1 MIKTIFALLKKDL
14 LLELRQQHSFYGIL
28 LYVASTIF
36 VIYLSISN
44 PEGEVWNGLFWIIQL
59 FVCVNAVAKSFLQES
74 RGRMLYFYTISGAK
88 EFVIAKLIYNII
100 LMLIMS
106 LLSLGLF
113 FILLRNPLSDT
124 LRFIGIVCL
133 GGISL
138 SLVFTLLAAI
148 AAKAQ
153 QNAALMAI
161 LGFPLIIP
169 QLLLLVRLSKSAFGE
184 MFREG
189 ALLQLSLLIV
199 MLAVREAVGPEFAV
213 SVKTRLGFSELQTEE
228 WCGFLLQQPIDALT
242 IHARTVRELS
252 ESLPHWDEVKKV
264 VQLRSEIYK
273 NREHL
278 QPALLGNG
286 SVLSIHEGQEIIKET
301 ILDGIMFGRG
311 IFQNPWLFNPDYQ
324 QTEKGEILNTKT
336 QKFITKTDR
345 LNLMKSH
352 LVLWESTWGT
362 GKSVSILK
370 KYFKIY
376 IHGFEGASTMRAEVM
391 NLSGLKETSGWLNDQ
406 LGPA

>member
-1 MIKTIFALLKKDL
+1 MTKTIFALLKKDL

-36 VIYLSISN
+36 VLYLSINN

-88 EFVIAKLIYNII
+88 EFIIAKLIYNII

-113 FILLRNPLSDT
+113 FILLKNPLSNT
-124 LRFIGIVCL
+124 LQFTGIVCL
-133 GGISL
+133 GGVSL

-184 MFREG
+184 VFREG
-189 ALLQLSLLIV
+189 ALFQLTLLIIGLDIMV
-199 MLAVREAVGPEFAV
+199 IA
-213 SVKTRLGFSELQTEE
+213 
-228 WCGFLLQQPIDALT
+228 
-242 IHARTVRELS
+242 
-252 ESLPHWDEVKKV
+252 
-264 VQLRSEIYK
+264 
-273 NREHL
+273 
-278 QPALLGNG
+278 
-286 SVLSIHEGQEIIKET
+286 LSI
-301 ILDGIMFGRG
+301 ILFP
-311 IFQNPWLFNPDYQ
+311 F
-324 QTEKGEILNTKT
+324 
-336 QKFITKTDR
+336 
-345 LNLMKSH
+345 
-352 LVLWESTWGT
+352 LW
-362 GKSVSILK
+362 K
-370 KYFKIY
+370 
-376 IHGFEGASTMRAEVM
+376 
-391 NLSGLKETSGWLNDQ
+391 D
-406 LGPA
+406 

>member
-1 MIKTIFALLKKDL
+1 MTKTIFALLKKDL

-36 VIYLSISN
+36 VIYLSINN

-106 LLSLGLF
+106 LLSLVLF

-124 LRFIGIVCL
+124 VRFIGIVCL

-184 MFREG
+184 MFRDG
-189 ALLQLSLLIV
+189 ALLQLSLLIAGLDIMV
-199 MLAVREAVGPEFAV
+199 IA
-213 SVKTRLGFSELQTEE
+213 
-228 WCGFLLQQPIDALT
+228 
-242 IHARTVRELS
+242 
-252 ESLPHWDEVKKV
+252 
-264 VQLRSEIYK
+264 
-273 NREHL
+273 
-278 QPALLGNG
+278 
-286 SVLSIHEGQEIIKET
+286 LSI
-301 ILDGIMFGRG
+301 ILFP
-311 IFQNPWLFNPDYQ
+311 F
-324 QTEKGEILNTKT
+324 
-336 QKFITKTDR
+336 
-345 LNLMKSH
+345 
-352 LVLWESTWGT
+352 LW
-362 GKSVSILK
+362 K
-370 KYFKIY
+370 
-376 IHGFEGASTMRAEVM
+376 
-391 NLSGLKETSGWLNDQ
+391 D
-406 LGPA
+406 